1 MRSIDG
7 EVHSSIIVILPS
19 ACSKISGDRL
29 CKIVS
34 FVYCVFPP
42 VGYNHAIDSNG
53 AVGHLLTRSA
63 VLFKKLSR
71 EDASTQM
78 GLCDIGKDTRSS
90 KE

>member
-1 MRSIDG
+1 MQKSYQSRLFQKSEI
-7 EVHSSIIVILPS
+7 VFVQNRQFCQLPFLPARTIIL
-19 ACSKISGDRL
+19 
-29 CKIVS
+29 
-34 FVYCVFPP
+34 
-42 VGYNHAIDSNG
+42 AIDSNG

-78 GLCDIGKDTRSS
+78 GLCDVGKDTRSS

>member
-1 MRSIDG
+1 MQNRQFC
-7 EVHSSIIVILPS
+7 LL
-19 ACSKISGDRL
+19 R
-29 CKIVS
+29 
-34 FVYCVFPP
+34 FFPP
-42 VGYNHAIDSNG
+42 WAIIYAIDSNG

-71 EDASTQM
+71 EDVSTQM